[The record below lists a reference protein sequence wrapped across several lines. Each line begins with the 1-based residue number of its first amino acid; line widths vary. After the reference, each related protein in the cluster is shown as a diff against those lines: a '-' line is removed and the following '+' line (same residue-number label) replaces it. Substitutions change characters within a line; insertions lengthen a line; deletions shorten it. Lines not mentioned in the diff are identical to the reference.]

1 MWDRSENPCSL
12 RGVWQSCR
20 VWEDC
25 ILHLTSDLLM
35 LKLLSLRVTSKLS
48 ASTLSWAAV
57 DIPCLPCWA
66 FFSLKVIWAL
76 AAVIA
81 MQLLAQW
88 LAWRVR
94 TQKGK
99 SETLEDQ
106 CIKARLTSFEFG
118 NRYMIY
124 DISSVSLLFRLPCG
138 LRNPYNPRLLHA
150 LHLWR
155 RDPSQPKPSRL
166 STQRGTATMEV
177 EWSSVRSLLKSCSMP
192 ASFQRNFMSDGWLM
206 TWSRSSCSLLFITVH
221 CQTWELTTEVYRV
234 SAGAVNAVDSYWAWI
249 SEPEG

>member
-1 MWDRSENPCSL
+1 MQHFLITLCTLCTSLNLHFVGTSWHKDTSIERPFASLLHLFLWTLCKEVPALHCFAYVPQTEKRGLCWNHETMWDRSENPCSL

-48 ASTLSWAAV
+48 ASTLSWAAE

-99 SETLEDQ
+99 SETLE
-106 CIKARLTSFEFG
+106 
-118 NRYMIY
+118 
-124 DISSVSLLFRLPCG
+124 
-138 LRNPYNPRLLHA
+138 
-150 LHLWR
+150 
-155 RDPSQPKPSRL
+155 
-166 STQRGTATMEV
+166 
-177 EWSSVRSLLKSCSMP
+177 SM
-192 ASFQRNFMSDGWLM
+192 
-206 TWSRSSCSLLFITVH
+206 H
-221 CQTWELTTEVYRV
+221 
-234 SAGAVNAVDSYWAWI
+234 
-249 SEPEG
+249 